1 MLVVEMDNRGNILP
15 CRVVPFE
22 GGGNA
27 RIVGPADS
35 TCIASAWSPD
45 GKWIYL
51 SAKKDDRFQIWRQG
65 FPNGEPELVTSGPT
79 SQEGIEM
86 AGDGKSFITSV
97 GSRDSTVWLHDK
109 DGDHQISSEGNAAA
123 PSFSSDGNRLYYL
136 VANGQTPGYELLV
149 KDLIGEKIEKVLP
162 GYPMAAYSVSRDGKE
177 VAFAVSDPGGHSA
190 LWVAPTDH
198 RSSPRRISL
207 AGTETEDSPFFLP
220 DGDLIFRAIESGS
233 NFLYRMK
240 ADGSGRQKISSQRIF
255 DAKAVSPDGR
265 WVIASIPVAGEEHTA
280 ESAAFA
286 VDGGLTVPLCPGYC
300 LPNWNAAGTVMF
312 LYFPSLFNGTYPLPV
327 KHDSGLPTLP
337 PSGFERLA
345 DLGNVKTSAVIPRQV
360 DSIVSSSVY
369 AYTQENARRN
379 LYRIPLP

>member
-1 MLVVEMDNRGNILP
+1 MTDSKSGD
-15 CRVVPFE
+15 RVF
-22 GGGNA
+22 
-27 RIVGPADS
+27 R
-35 TCIASAWSPD
+35 T
-45 GKWIYL
+45 
-51 SAKKDDRFQIWRQG
+51 
-65 FPNGEPELVTSGPT
+65 GEPELVTSGPT

-345 DLGNVKTSAVIPRQV
+345 DLGKRENVRSDPPASGFDRQLICLRIHPGECASQPLSNSVTVAGTPNLVSRSVPPPAYSAPCRPASSRCLSHCCSRSHYTFLTSGQ
-360 DSIVSSSVY
+360 
-369 AYTQENARRN
+369 
-379 LYRIPLP
+379 